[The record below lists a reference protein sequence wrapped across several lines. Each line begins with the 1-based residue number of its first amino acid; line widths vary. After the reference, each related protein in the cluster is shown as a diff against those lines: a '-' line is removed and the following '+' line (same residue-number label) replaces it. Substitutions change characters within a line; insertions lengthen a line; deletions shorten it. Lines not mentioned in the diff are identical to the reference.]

1 MKKYAFILCLVLVGL
16 IVGVP
21 AHAQKKK
28 KNTEDKDNKENQ
40 DTKGNKDAKEVDPWK
55 LLYEESKQKV
65 NVLEQSVNDWEKRC
79 TTLEQDTAVLRRQL
93 EKDIANLRLQH
104 HKDLEVLRQQYEKE
118 LMTLRQQRMKDSTDL
133 AQIDERLKVLKDI
146 EERWVLQLVADVDDN
161 WVNATC
167 SLANARGKR
176 LDQEIEVS
184 TQYFTATKDKRVEKV
199 LQKLEKVK
207 KNVEVYNRMKELVSK
222 VYDKQAVSQLLP
234 EADALTESKPDDQNL
249 TDLYAQFSS
258 YEIILGMLKSDV
270 VAKVDDEFKKGT
282 TAPYFA
288 FAKSAYDE
296 QKDTIDDILSYDIP
310 WVNKWCKAYFDVL
323 TKGTEGKKKYSDYI
337 KVRNEL
343 MDIKL

>member
-1 MKKYAFILCLVLVGL
+1 MKRYAL
-16 IVGVP
+16 IVGLVLAGLLVGMP
-21 AHAQKKK
+21 ADAQKKK
-28 KNTEDKDNKENQ
+28 KDKE
-40 DTKGNKDAKEVDPWK
+40 AKEVKDSKDKKEAKEEDPWK

-65 NVLEQSVNDWEKRC
+65 ADLEKSVKDWEKRC
-79 TTLEQDTAVLRRQL
+79 AKLKNDSIALCRKLEEDTATLRQ
-93 EKDIANLRLQH
+93 QH
-104 HKDLEVLRQQYEKE
+104 QKDLETIHQQYEKE

-133 AQIDERLKVLKDI
+133 AQKDERLKVLKDI
-146 EERWVLQLVADVDDN
+146 EERWVQQLVVNVDDN

-167 SLANARGKR
+167 SLANARGTR

-184 TQYFTATKDKRVEKV
+184 SQYFAATKDKRVEKV

-222 VYDKQAVSQLLP
+222 VYDKQAVLQLLS

-249 TDLYAQFSS
+249 SDLYAQFSS
-258 YEIILGMLKSDV
+258 YEIILGMLKNDV

-296 QKDTIDDILSYDIP
+296 QKATIDEILSYDIP

-323 TKGTEGKKKYSDYI
+323 TKGTEGKKKYSDYM